1 MKDSIRVRNAC
12 NWLGREE
19 AVDGMKWVFFDN
31 NGILDSDK
39 ILDNIRLELSDGC
52 RLGPH
57 PSMDA

>member
-39 ILDNIRLELSDGC
+39 ILDNIRLGKKE
-52 RLGPH
+52 
-57 PSMDA
+57 